1 MQLTKNKST
10 KIIFIAFIA
19 IAAITGC
26 NFSTEQKAETLEK
39 AKVNVAEASRDLDMA
54 RADSAEYAN
63 YKIESDKRLRE
74 NELLIADMKDKMKSE
89 RKEAMVKYKK
99 ELDSLDFQNSQLR
112 NNMHTYNSQGKAN
125 WESFKKDFNKELDA
139 LGKAI
144 SQLAERN
151 MKKGA

>member
-1 MQLTKNKST
+1 MYTHVFKMTFLTCMASVL
-10 KIIFIAFIA
+10 II
-19 IAAITGC
+19 GC

-74 NELLIADMKDKMKSE
+74 NELLIADMKDRMKSE
-89 RKEAMVKYKK
+89 RKESIVKYKK
-99 ELDSLDFQNSQLR
+99 ELDSLDLQNSQLR

-125 WESFKKDFNKELDA
+125 WESFKKGFNKELDA

>member
-1 MQLTKNKST
+1 MYTHVLKMAFLTS
-10 KIIFIAFIA
+10 IALVV
-19 IAAITGC
+19 ITSC

-39 AKVNVAEASRDLDMA
+39 AKANVEEATQDLDIA
-54 RADSAEYAN
+54 RQDSAEYAN
-63 YKIESDKRLRE
+63 YKIESEKRLRE

-89 RKEAMVKYKK
+89 RQESMVKYKK
-99 ELDSLDFQNSQLR
+99 QLDSLDMQNSQLR

-125 WESFKKDFNKELDA
+125 WESFKKGFNKELDA

-151 MKKGA
+151 MKKAS